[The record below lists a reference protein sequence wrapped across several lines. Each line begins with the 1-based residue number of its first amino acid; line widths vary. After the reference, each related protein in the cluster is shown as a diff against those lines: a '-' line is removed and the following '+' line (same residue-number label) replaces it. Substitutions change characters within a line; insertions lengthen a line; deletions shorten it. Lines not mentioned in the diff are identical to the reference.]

1 MDNLYKLNYLLS
13 LSFIIIGISLYITS
27 DEHQSFSA
35 QDGGEE
41 EETSDINNDEESTS
55 NDIFS
60 DLSRN
65 LPSIDEKALNENGEP
80 LESDEPLFESPDIEA
95 LNDNNGIDN
104 SENIVESN
112 EQGIPSQ
119 SIEKS
124 LNSGF
129 SDSNK
134 ETDII
139 NDQGDGSGGNI
150 ETSSSSSSSSS
161 SNEVSNDE
169 EDNNNNNNII
179 NNSD

>member
-13 LSFIIIGISLYITS
+13 LSFIIIGIFLYITS
-27 DEHQSFSA
+27 DGHQSFSA
-35 QDGGEE
+35 QDGEE

-80 LESDEPLFESPDIEA
+80 LESDEPLFGNPDIEA

-104 SENIVESN
+104 SENIAESN

-139 NDQGDGSGGNI
+139 NEEGDGSGGNI
-150 ETSSSSSSSSS
+150 ETSSSPSS

-169 EDNNNNNNII
+169 EDNNDNVI
-179 NNSD
+179 NNAD

>member
-13 LSFIIIGISLYITS
+13 LSFIIIGIFLYITS
-27 DEHQSFSA
+27 DGHQSFSA

-41 EETSDINNDEESTS
+41 EEETSDINNYGESTS

-80 LESDEPLFESPDIEA
+80 LESDEPLFGNPDKEA
-95 LNDNNGIDN
+95 LNDNNGIDK
-104 SENIVESN
+104 SENIAEPN

-139 NDQGDGSGGNI
+139 NEEGDGSGGSI
-150 ETSSSSSSSSS
+150 ETSSSPSS

-169 EDNNNNNNII
+169 EDNNDNVI

>member
-13 LSFIIIGISLYITS
+13 LSFIIIGIFLYITS
-27 DEHQSFSA
+27 DGHQSFSA
-35 QDGGEE
+35 QDEEE

-139 NDQGDGSGGNI
+139 NEEGDGSGGNI
-150 ETSSSSSSSSS
+150 ETSSSSSSS
-161 SNEVSNDE
+161 NEVSNDE
-169 EDNNNNNNII
+169 EDDNNNNNNII

>member
-1 MDNLYKLNYLLS
+1 MANLCKLNYLS
-13 LSFIIIGISLYITS
+13 YLSFIIIGIFLYITS
-27 DEHQSFSA
+27 DGHQSFSA
-35 QDGGEE
+35 QEGGGEE
-41 EETSDINNDEESTS
+41 EETSDINNDEESNS

-65 LPSIDEKALNENGEP
+65 LPRIDEKGLNENGEP
-80 LESDEPLFESPDIEA
+80 LESDEPLFGNPDTEA
-95 LNDNNGIDN
+95 FNDNNEMDN

-119 SIEKS
+119 NIEKS
-124 LNSGF
+124 LNSEF

-139 NDQGDGSGGNI
+139 NEDGADESGGNI
-150 ETSSSSSSSSS
+150 ETSSSPSS
-161 SNEVSNDE
+161 SNEVSND

>member
-1 MDNLYKLNYLLS
+1 MDNLCKLNYLS
-13 LSFIIIGISLYITS
+13 YLSFIIIGIFLYITS
-27 DEHQSFSA
+27 DGHQSFSA
-35 QDGGEE
+35 QEGGGEE
-41 EETSDINNDEESTS
+41 EATSDINNDEESNS

-65 LPSIDEKALNENGEP
+65 LPRIDEKALNENGEP
-80 LESDEPLFESPDIEA
+80 LESDEPLFGNPDTEA
-95 LNDNNGIDN
+95 LNENEMDN

-112 EQGIPSQ
+112 EQGVSSQ

-124 LNSGF
+124 LNSEF
-129 SDSNK
+129 SDSDK

-139 NDQGDGSGGNI
+139 NEDGDDSEGNI
-150 ETSSSSSSSSS
+150 ETSSSPSS

>member
-1 MDNLYKLNYLLS
+1 MNYLSS
-13 LSFIIIGISLYITS
+13 LSFIIIGVLLYVTS
-27 DEHQSFSA
+27 YGHQSFSV
-35 QDGGEE
+35 QEREDN
-41 EETSDINNDEESTS
+41 SDTNNNEESTG

-65 LPSIDEKALNENGEP
+65 LPSIDEKAVNKNGEP
-80 LESDEPLFESPDIEA
+80 LESDVPLFGNPDVEA

-139 NDQGDGSGGNI
+139 NEEGDGSGGNI
-150 ETSSSSSSSSS
+150 ETSSSPSS

-169 EDNNNNNNII
+169 EDNNNNII
-179 NNSD
+179 NDSD